1 MSRSTANGGAPDV
14 SKQCG
19 KGYRG
24 PSCESCA
31 ALHWTHPITGAC
43 MSCLIAQEGG
53 GGGAGDQSQSLL
65 GALVPLMWLLGA
77 LLIAFIVIGA
87 AIFHIQ
93 RKNGGYVHPPAS
105 TRVMIESPLE
115 YYWYYW

>member
-1 MSRSTANGGAPDV
+1 MSVSTANGGAPDV

-31 ALHWTHPITGAC
+31 ALHWTHPVTGAC
-43 MSCLIAQEGG
+43 MSCLIAQEGARG
-53 GGGAGDQSQSLL
+53 GGRDQSQLRGVV

-93 RKNGGYVHPPAS
+93 RKNGGYVHTRPP
-105 TRVMIESPLE
+105 V
-115 YYWYYW
+115 